1 MSDTTGSAP
10 APAAAPASIESIEST
25 APEISAEAET
35 DGEAEEAAP
44 KTEAQK
50 KEAAARKRKF
60 SLKVNGKSRD
70 IELDLDNDQE
80 IEKYLQ
86 KAMAADEKFQEAA
99 VTRKQA
105 EQLVE
110 MLRTNPKAIL
120 KHPDLGLDIQK
131 LAHEIIN
138 EQIEDM
144 SKTPEQKR
152 LEEMEAKLKEYEE
165 EKKRLENDKREAEL
179 AKLEQQAFQQLD
191 DQIEQALS
199 SSTLPKSPY
208 VVKRIT
214 DAMIEAVG
222 LGYTDVTAQQVMP
235 YVEEQLTSEIQRLF
249 EQAPDEVVEKLTGKD
264 RLDKYRKARVAKAKA
279 KPVETAKQV
288 RDSGTKSEAKT
299 KEEEKLT
306 FKQMFGRF

>member
-1 MSDTTGSAP
+1 MSDAP
-10 APAAAPASIESIEST
+10 GAAAPSAPVSTAPSSESIESLGID
-25 APEISAEAET
+25 ASPEAEV
-35 DGEAEEAAP
+35 DAEVPAEETA
-44 KTEAQK
+44 
-50 KEAAARKRKF
+50 KEAKKAANKRKF
-60 SLKVNGKSRD
+60 NLKVNGKNKE
-70 IELDLDNDQE
+70 IDLDMDNNEE

-99 VTRKQA
+99 MTRKQA

-120 KHPDLGLDIQK
+120 RHPELGIDIQK

-144 SKTPEQKR
+144 SKSPEQKR
-152 LEEMEAKLKEYEE
+152 LEEMEAKLKEYEQ
-165 EKKRLENDKREAEL
+165 EKTKLENEKREAEI

-191 DQIEQALS
+191 DQISDALS
-199 SSTLPKSPY
+199 TSTLPKSPY

-222 LGYTDVTAQQVMP
+222 LGYLDVTAQQVMP
-235 YVEEQLTSEIQRLF
+235 YVEEQLTGEIQKLF
-249 EQAPDEVVEKLTGKD
+249 EQAPDEVMEKLTGKD

-279 KPVETAKQV
+279 KPIETAKQV
-288 RDSGTKSEAKT
+288 KDSGAAKSEART
-299 KEEEKLT
+299 KEEEKTT
-306 FKQMFGRF
+306 FSKMFGRW

>member
-1 MSDTTGSAP
+1 MSDAP
-10 APAAAPASIESIEST
+10 GAAAPSAPAAAPSSESIESLGVDAT
-25 APEISAEAET
+25 PETDVEAET
-35 DGEAEEAAP
+35 PAEE
-44 KTEAQK
+44 TV
-50 KEAAARKRKF
+50 KEAKKAANKRKF
-60 SLKVNGKSRD
+60 NLKVNGKSKE
-70 IELDLDNDQE
+70 IDLDMDNNEE

-86 KAMAADEKFQEAA
+86 KAIAADEKFQEAA
-99 VTRKQA
+99 MTRKQA

-120 KHPDLGLDIQK
+120 KHPELGIDIQK

-144 SKTPEQKR
+144 SKSPEQKR

-165 EKKRLENDKREAEL
+165 EKTRLENEKREAEI

-191 DQIEQALS
+191 DQISDALS
-199 SSTLPKSPY
+199 GSSLPKSPY

-222 LGYTDVTAQQVMP
+222 LGYLDVTAQQVMP
-235 YVEEQLTSEIQRLF
+235 YVEEQLTNEIQKLF
-249 EQAPDEVVEKLTGKD
+249 EQAPDEVMEKLTGKD

-279 KPVETAKQV
+279 KPIETAKQV
-288 RDSGTKSEAKT
+288 KDSGSQKSDSKS
-299 KEEEKLT
+299 KEEEKTT
-306 FKQMFGRF
+306 FSKMFGRW